1 MKYICQVCGYVYD
14 EAAEACPFDQLPDSW
29 QCPWCKAPK
38 TQFKPEKAE
47 VPAEAASEAADDAG
61 AVLDTF
67 NSVGQSTGISMSD
80 LTMGLIE
87 TRFAELIWSR
97 EPISTGEL
105 TALAQRE
112 LGWKRSTMYTVLRRL
127 CDKGLFTLEEGTVRS
142 RMSRETYE
150 AVKSEQLIDSSFGG
164 SVPAFLAAFT
174 RRRKLT
180 EAEVKELR
188 ALIDGLE
195 EGRKK

>member
-1 MKYICQVCGYVYD
+1 
-14 EAAEACPFDQLPDSW
+14 
-29 QCPWCKAPK
+29 
-38 TQFKPEKAE
+38 
-47 VPAEAASEAADDAG
+47 
-61 AVLDTF
+61 
-67 NSVGQSTGISMSD
+67 MSD

-87 TRFAELIWSR
+87 TRFAELIWAR
-97 EPISTGEL
+97 EPITTGEL
-105 TALAQRE
+105 TALAQKE

-127 CDKGLFTLEEGTVRS
+127 CDKGIFTLEAGTVRS

-180 EAEVKELR
+180 EAEVRELR

>member
-1 MKYICQVCGYVYD
+1 M
-14 EAAEACPFDQLPDSW
+14 A
-29 QCPWCKAPK
+29 
-38 TQFKPEKAE
+38 
-47 VPAEAASEAADDAG
+47 
-61 AVLDTF
+61 
-67 NSVGQSTGISMSD
+67 D

-87 TRFAELIWSR
+87 TRFAELVWAR
-97 EPISTGEL
+97 EPITTGEL
-105 TALAQRE
+105 TALCAEE

-127 CDKGLFTLEEGTVRS
+127 CDKGLFTLEEGVVRS

-174 RRRKLT
+174 RRRKLS

-195 EGRKK
+195 EGK

>member
-1 MKYICQVCGYVYD
+1 
-14 EAAEACPFDQLPDSW
+14 
-29 QCPWCKAPK
+29 
-38 TQFKPEKAE
+38 
-47 VPAEAASEAADDAG
+47 
-61 AVLDTF
+61 
-67 NSVGQSTGISMSD
+67 MSD

-87 TRFAELIWSR
+87 TRFAELIWAR

-105 TALAQRE
+105 AALTQRE
-112 LGWKRSTMYTVLRRL
+112 LGWKRSTMYTVLHRL
-127 CDKGLFTLEEGTVRS
+127 CDKGIFTLEEGVVRS
-142 RMSRETYE
+142 RLDREAYAATR
-150 AVKSEQLIDSSFGG
+150 SEQFIDSSFGG

-195 EGRKK
+195 EGK

>member
-1 MKYICQVCGYVYD
+1 
-14 EAAEACPFDQLPDSW
+14 
-29 QCPWCKAPK
+29 
-38 TQFKPEKAE
+38 
-47 VPAEAASEAADDAG
+47 
-61 AVLDTF
+61 
-67 NSVGQSTGISMSD
+67 MSD

-87 TRFAELIWSR
+87 TRFAELVWGR
-97 EPISTGEL
+97 EPITTGEV
-105 TALAQRE
+105 TALCAEE

>member
-1 MKYICQVCGYVYD
+1 
-14 EAAEACPFDQLPDSW
+14 
-29 QCPWCKAPK
+29 
-38 TQFKPEKAE
+38 
-47 VPAEAASEAADDAG
+47 
-61 AVLDTF
+61 
-67 NSVGQSTGISMSD
+67 MSD

-87 TRFAELIWSR
+87 TRFAELVWAR
-97 EPISTGEL
+97 EPITTGEL
-105 TALAQRE
+105 TTLCAKE

-127 CDKGLFTLEEGTVRS
+127 CDKGIFTLEEGTVRS

-180 EAEVKELR
+180 ESEVKELR

>member
-1 MKYICQVCGYVYD
+1 
-14 EAAEACPFDQLPDSW
+14 
-29 QCPWCKAPK
+29 
-38 TQFKPEKAE
+38 
-47 VPAEAASEAADDAG
+47 
-61 AVLDTF
+61 
-67 NSVGQSTGISMSD
+67 MSD

-87 TRFAELIWSR
+87 TRFAELIWAR
-97 EPISTGEL
+97 EPITTGEL
-105 TALAQRE
+105 TALAQKE

-127 CDKGLFTLEEGTVRS
+127 CDKGIFTLEAGTVRS

-174 RRRKLT
+174 RRRKLP
-180 EAEVKELR
+180 EAEIKELR

-195 EGRKK
+195 ERK

>member
-1 MKYICQVCGYVYD
+1 M
-14 EAAEACPFDQLPDSW
+14 A
-29 QCPWCKAPK
+29 
-38 TQFKPEKAE
+38 
-47 VPAEAASEAADDAG
+47 
-61 AVLDTF
+61 
-67 NSVGQSTGISMSD
+67 D

-87 TRFAELIWSR
+87 TRFAELIWER
-97 EPISTGEL
+97 EPITTGAL
-105 TALAQRE
+105 TALCADK

-127 CDKGLFTLEEGTVRS
+127 CEKGIFTLEEGTVRS
-142 RMSRETYE
+142 RMSREAYE
-150 AVKSEQLIDSSFGG
+150 SVQSEQLIDSSFGG

-195 EGRKK
+195 EGEKK

>member
-1 MKYICQVCGYVYD
+1 MNDWK
-14 EAAEACPFDQLPDSW
+14 L
-29 QCPWCKAPK
+29 
-38 TQFKPEKAE
+38 
-47 VPAEAASEAADDAG
+47 G
-61 AVLDTF
+61 AV
-67 NSVGQSTGISMSD
+67 
-80 LTMGLIE
+80 E
-87 TRFAELIWSR
+87 TRFAELIWAR

-112 LGWKRSTMYTVLRRL
+112 LGWKRSTMYSVLRRL

-180 EAEVKELR
+180 EAEVRELR

-195 EGRKK
+195 EGK